1 MTISVGDKMPSG
13 ILRGMD
19 SSGVYTIKV
28 DEHFKEKKIVLFS
41 LPGAFTPTCSAKH
54 LPGFVEYSNDIKN
67 KGVDEIICIAVNDH
81 FVMNAWEK
89 DQNSKGKVTLLA
101 DGNGEYTEAMGLA
114 MDRSNFGL
122 GLRGKRFAMIVENN
136 IITHLAVEEGGEFNV
151 SSAESILKILG

>member
-1 MTISVGDKMPSG
+1 MTITVGSEMPSG

-19 SSGVYTIKV
+19 SNGVYTIKV
-28 DEHFKEKKIVLFS
+28 DEYFKNKKIVLFS

-122 GLRGKRFAMIVENN
+122 GLRGKRFAMIAENN
-136 IITHLAVEEGGEFNV
+136 VITHLAVEEGGEFNV
-151 SSAESILKILG
+151 SSAESILKVLG

>member
-1 MTISVGDKMPSG
+1 MTISVGSEVPSG

-19 SSGVYTIKV
+19 SNGVYTIKV
-28 DEHFKEKKIVLFS
+28 EEHFKNKKIVLFS

-89 DQNSKGKVTLLA
+89 DQNSKGKVILLA
-101 DGNGEYTEAMGLA
+101 DGNGEFTEAM
-114 MDRSNFGL
+114 GL
-122 GLRGKRFAMIVENN
+122 GLRGKRFAMITENN

-151 SSAESILKILG
+151 SSAESILKVLG

>member
-1 MTISVGDKMPSG
+1 MTIKVGSEMPSG

-19 SSGVYTIKV
+19 SNGVYTIKV
-28 DEHFKEKKIVLFS
+28 DEHFKNKKIVLFS

-54 LPGFVEYSNDIKN
+54 LPGFVEYSSDIKN

-122 GLRGKRFAMIVENN
+122 GLRGKRFAMIAENN
-136 IITHLAVEEGGEFNV
+136 IITHFL
-151 SSAESILKILG
+151 LKYMIH